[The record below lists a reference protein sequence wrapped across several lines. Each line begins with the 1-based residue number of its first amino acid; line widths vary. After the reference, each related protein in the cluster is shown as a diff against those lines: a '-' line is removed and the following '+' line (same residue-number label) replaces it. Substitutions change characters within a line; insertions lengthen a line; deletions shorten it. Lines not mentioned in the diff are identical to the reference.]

1 MGKPLASPSLGE
13 SRRAD
18 EHKGQQPDS
27 APGSCFKPDTEV
39 GATWT
44 AILPLC
50 PGSCPKMEPPGVGS
64 DCPALLQGPHCCCRG
79 YVSTLPCGFWISRW
93 VDLHSGACHLRAGVE
108 KIQVSQRPGVC
119 TVARDH
125 VCKRSGHTGST
136 PFSHGLMH
144 VCWYSEGRNVSSRAF
159 SQAH

>member
-1 MGKPLASPSLGE
+1 MLSCFSYVQLFATLWTVVHQAPLFMGFSRRRRRFLFLMGKPLASPSLGE

-79 YVSTLPCGFWISRW
+79 CVSTLPCGFWISRPQSF
-93 VDLHSGACHLRAGVE
+93 VRTLA
-108 KIQVSQRPGVC
+108 I
-119 TVARDH
+119 
-125 VCKRSGHTGST
+125 
-136 PFSHGLMH
+136 
-144 VCWYSEGRNVSSRAF
+144 N
-159 SQAH
+159 